1 MDLTN
6 LIQSI
11 FSDQLVL
18 VVAGFLFAFI
28 VTWLG
33 IPSVV
38 RIATIKC
45 LYDLPGDRTSHE
57 VPTPRLGG
65 AMIFAGVI
73 LSSVLF
79 TSLSNAYELKFI
91 IAGMIVLFFIG
102 VKDDVISLHPLKK
115 AVGQLFAALI
125 IVFAGN
131 IRLSCSYG
139 IFGLEE
145 LPYLASVLLTVFV
158 IMFLIN
164 SINFIDGI
172 DGLAAGIGIIVSSG
186 FGLWYFLN
194 YQLSYSVMSF
204 ALTGSLIAF
213 FHYNVFSKKYK
224 IFLGDTGSMLIGF
237 LLAVQTIHFLELA
250 SETETLT
257 GNALGP
263 SLAIAI
269 LFVPIFDT
277 LRICIIR
284 ILNGKSI
291 FQGDNNHVHHRVL
304 RFTGSHLKATLT
316 ILSINLALVALTY
329 LLGFLG
335 NATIIIGLVILGVI
349 FSILLGTDIKD
360 RNNPA

>member
-145 LPYLASVLLTVFV
+145 LPYLASVLL
-158 IMFLIN
+158 
-164 SINFIDGI
+164 DRK
-172 DGLAAGIGIIVSSG
+172 
-186 FGLWYFLN
+186 
-194 YQLSYSVMSF
+194 SV
-204 ALTGSLIAF
+204 
-213 FHYNVFSKKYK
+213 V
-224 IFLGDTGSMLIGF
+224 
-237 LLAVQTIHFLELA
+237 
-250 SETETLT
+250 
-257 GNALGP
+257 
-263 SLAIAI
+263 
-269 LFVPIFDT
+269 
-277 LRICIIR
+277 
-284 ILNGKSI
+284 
-291 FQGDNNHVHHRVL
+291 
-304 RFTGSHLKATLT
+304 
-316 ILSINLALVALTY
+316 
-329 LLGFLG
+329 
-335 NATIIIGLVILGVI
+335 
-349 FSILLGTDIKD
+349 
-360 RNNPA
+360 